1 MTDMKRKRE
10 LKLSR
15 EEIGL
20 IKAMLAAGMKNDEAH
35 FYFNRADR
43 LISSGRIAQI
53 RKGSLGASV
62 PPATKAELETFI
74 EGWRAKNNLGKVLT
88 AASPTDAAVIIAL
101 FESVEGTWKLRSGET
116 NRTECKKNFRLKPEE
131 RFSDAIRTIAGFAN
145 NKGGYLF
152 FGVDNKTMIA
162 DGLSEAWFADT
173 DPAEINRTLISALD
187 PVPHITKTVVEVGG
201 QSIGVLHV
209 EPHEHPP
216 VMAVKNIGQEVKEG
230 AIYFRYEGE
239 SRPIKPGEL
248 RQIIA
253 RREQQAVAEFT
264 RRMNQV
270 AVGSAAT
277 IDLDTGKVTG
287 KNGAF
292 VIDRELLPSIQ
303 FIREG
308 EFTELKGAPALR
320 LIGDVEPVS
329 EAERER
335 VRVIR
340 ENVTPDA
347 VLRNF
352 LSGTSVADPLS
363 YIHAQAHFQ
372 RKWLPIWY
380 YVSASKTPVTEL
392 IQELKSRVASRPS
405 SLDAIISRIS
415 QTETAHRMHVGQ
427 PNVIRAAL
435 VAGQFPDTVTAS
447 TVMHIANAVMSLSE
461 KVTDMDRL
469 KKLMLACLTLSDG
482 DDAPSRARRSTIY
495 RAACRLDELLHAP
508 VKMPAFLLNASR
520 PARARPPESNLQTS
534 APPTVEASED

>member
-1 MTDMKRKRE
+1 MTSTKRKRE
-10 LKLSR
+10 QKLSQ
-15 EEIGL
+15 EEMGL
-20 IKAMLAAGMKNDEAH
+20 IKALLATGLKNDEVH
-35 FYFNRADR
+35 FFFNRADR

-62 PPATKAELETFI
+62 PPATKAELDTFI
-74 EGWRAKNNLGKVLT
+74 EGWRAKNSLGKVST
-88 AASPTDAAVIIAL
+88 TTSPTDAAVIAAL
-101 FESVEGTWKLRSGET
+101 FESVEGAWKLRIGET

-187 PVPHITKTVVEVGG
+187 PVPHITKAVVDLGG
-201 QSIGVLHV
+201 RSVGVLHV

-216 VMAVKNIGQEVKEG
+216 VMAVKNVGQEIKEG
-230 AIYFRYEGE
+230 TIYFRYEGE

-277 IDLDTGKVTG
+277 IDLETGKVTG

-329 EAERER
+329 EAEREF
-335 VRVIR
+335 VKVIR

-352 LSGTSVADPLS
+352 LSSTPVEDPLQ

-380 YVSASKTPVTEL
+380 YVSASKAPLSEL
-392 IQELKSRVASRPS
+392 IAELKARVASRPS
-405 SLDAIISRIS
+405 SLDAVVRRLR
-415 QTETAHRMHVGQ
+415 QTETAHRMHSGQ
-427 PNVIRAAL
+427 PNAIRDAL
-435 VAGQFPDTVTAS
+435 VAGQIPDTVTAS
-447 TVMHIANAVMSLSE
+447 TVMHIANGVMSLSE
-461 KVTDMDRL
+461 KVADMDKL
-469 KKLMLACLTLSDG
+469 KELMLACLALSNGEDG
-482 DDAPSRARRSTIY
+482 PSRARRSTIY

-520 PARARPPESNLQTS
+520 PARALPSESSLQMS
-534 APPTVEASED
+534 APPAVKPAKD